1 MIEEMEAL
9 QKNDTWELLNFL
21 EGNKIVGYRWVL
33 IVKHK
38 ASGFVERFKVRLVV
52 NGYTQTYEVD
62 YQESF
67 APTVKINTIWV
78 LFLLPINL
86 ARPFQWFYFIYF
98 YHKQN
103 ICIN

>member
-9 QKNDTWELLNFL
+9 QKNDTWELLDFL
-21 EGNKIVGYRWVL
+21 DENKIVGYKWVL
-33 IVKHK
+33 TVKHK

-67 APTVKINTIWV
+67 APTVKINAIRV

-86 ARPFQWFYFIYF
+86 ARLFNGFILF
-98 YHKQN
+98 
-103 ICIN
+103 IFIINKNMY